1 MLIPGVIFMIS
12 MAVWYFLSGAYHQY
26 IELGAS
32 FWIIIG
38 VGALQL
44 ICFIGCRYYTSK
56 LYDANLVKR
65 LLEDSE
71 SDYES
76 EQSKEDKVSEYTELR
91 TEVDDD
97 GEAIV

>member
-1 MLIPGVIFMIS
+1 

-65 LLEDSE
+65 LLEDSD

-76 EQSKEDKVSEYTELR
+76 EQSKDEQLQRASEYTELK

-97 GEAIV
+97 GETIV

>member
-1 MLIPGVIFMIS
+1 MLIPGIIFMIS

-65 LLEDSE
+65 LLEDSDSE
-71 SDYES
+71 YES
-76 EQSKEDKVSEYTELR
+76 EQSKEDKASEYTELK
-91 TEVDDD
+91 TEVDED
-97 GEAIV
+97 GETIV